1 MDNKNKSCI
10 LQQFFNTIV
19 VKINLN
25 QQAVDISTVRK
36 FRENIRHIERE
47 LSIQVNTTCCEG
59 VTIAQCHT
67 LLELQSHDS
76 INLNELSEKLY
87 LDKSTVSR
95 TVDGLVKNGTANRI
109 IPKDNR
115 RKVMISLT
123 ETGTGICEQIN
134 RDSDVYFAAILEAIH
149 DGDLPVF
156 LRSFEIMVK
165 KMIQC
170 NQESE
175 KTC

>member
-1 MDNKNKSCI
+1 M
-10 LQQFFNTIV
+10 
-19 VKINLN
+19 
-25 QQAVDISTVRK
+25 DISTIRK

-47 LSIQVNTTCCEG
+47 LNIQDNTTCCEG

-67 LLELQSHDS
+67 LLELQSHGS
-76 INLNELSEKLY
+76 INLNDLSEKLY

-95 TVDGLVKNGTANRI
+95 TVDSLVRNGTANRI
-109 IPKDNR
+109 IPAENR

-123 ETGTGICEQIN
+123 EKGTGICEKIN
-134 RDSDVYFAAILEAIH
+134 RESDAYFAAILESIPAV
-149 DGDLPVF
+149 DLPVF
-156 LRSFEIMVK
+156 LRSFEIMVR